1 MPLTP
6 AEKQRRYREQRK
18 NNLEKEA
25 ECKGND
31 LERYHASKNLV
42 GDLTTRFN
50 IEHSKRNGET
60 NASPAPSD
68 QDQVIPTACK
78 RLSTPQLSISRENT
92 PNSIKLA
99 ATRGRKQVKRDRSK
113 LIRDKMKLQLHVFL
127 KKNKMQKRYL
137 LDDMKNLYLSF
148 KREKPYVEM

>member
-25 ECKGND
+25 EYKGND

-68 QDQVIPTACK
+68 QDQVIPTAYK

-99 ATRGRKQVKRDRSK
+99 ATRGRKQV
-113 LIRDKMKLQLHVFL
+113 
-127 KKNKMQKRYL
+127 
-137 LDDMKNLYLSF
+137 
-148 KREKPYVEM
+148 